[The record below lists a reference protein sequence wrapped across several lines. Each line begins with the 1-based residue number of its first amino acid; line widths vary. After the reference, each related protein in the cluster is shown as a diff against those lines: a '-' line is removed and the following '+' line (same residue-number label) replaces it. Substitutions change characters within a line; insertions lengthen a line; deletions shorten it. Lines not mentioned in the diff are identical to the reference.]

1 MRKSEITESS
11 KVRTEENRQTTNSSR
26 KKKPLFK
33 PNLQEAKI
41 RDDRKTAEFQPIKLE
56 LR

>member
-26 KKKPLFK
+26 KKKPLSK

-41 RDDRKTAEFQPIKLE
+41 RDDRKTAEFHPIKLE